1 MSPNV
6 NLSFNRIKTT
16 VPFTVLMVGRNSSN
30 VFEETKN
37 IKGDSIIKYD
47 IKDNTVE
54 VYNTQGFTKDDK
66 TYYKLSDLRNLE
78 V

>member
-1 MSPNV
+1 MGMAN
-6 NLSFNRIKTT
+6 
-16 VPFTVLMVGRNSSN
+16 
-30 VFEETKN
+30 EETKN
-37 IKGDSIIKYD
+37 IKGDIIIKYG
-47 IKDNTVE
+47 IKYNTVE